1 MTVDDFRR
9 QVRAGKILPA
19 YAFLGSQDLLK
30 AEAVEELVRAA
41 GRGSVRTFSG
51 SSVDAGAI
59 IEARQNLS
67 LLDPVAVIVVRQA
80 GKFKS
85 EAAEVAASLV
95 SVKDGPPIVFWDE
108 NVDRRIALYKQ
119 IADAKGEI
127 EFTAPRDAALRAWVR
142 GEAQRL
148 GHKTDGAAVEAL
160 IELIGDDLLRLRSTL
175 ERVSV
180 GVGKGEPID
189 ADAVMLHVASSRSHA
204 IFELQDA
211 LYEKQGVESVR
222 LYRRLLDEGEEV
234 PGLVGVVFAAVRRL
248 LLAREGGKEALIR
261 SYEVSPGRAERIAAS
276 ARRFSIAR
284 LRGAIDRLADID
296 VESKTGVGD
305 ARAALEEWLL
315 GLTSPETGATVARR

>member
-1 MTVDDFRR
+1 VTLEDFRR
-9 QVRAGKILPA
+9 NVRAGKILPA
-19 YAFLGSQDLLK
+19 YLFLGSQDLLK

-41 GRGSVRTFSG
+41 GRGSVRSFSG
-51 SSVDAGAI
+51 SSVDAGTI

-67 LLDPVAVIVVRQA
+67 LLDPVAVIVIRQA

-85 EAAEVAASLV
+85 ESAEVAASLTA
-95 SVKDGPPIVFWDE
+95 VKEGPPVVFWDE
-108 NVDRRIALYKQ
+108 NVDRRVALYKQ
-119 IADAKGEI
+119 IADAKGEV
-127 EFTAPRDAALRAWVR
+127 EFTAPRDAALKAWVR
-142 GEAQRL
+142 AEAQRL

-160 IELIGDDLLRLRSTL
+160 VELVGDDLLRLRSTL

-180 GVGKGEPID
+180 GVGQGVAID
-189 ADAVMLHVASSRSHA
+189 ADAVTLHVASSRSHA

-211 LYEKQGVESVR
+211 LYDKDVALAVR

-248 LLAREGGKEALIR
+248 LLAREGGAASLVRLYEA
-261 SYEVSPGRAERIAAS
+261 SPGRAERIATG

-284 LRGAIDRLADID
+284 LRSAIDRLADID

-315 GLTSPETGATVARR
+315 TLTSPEAGATVARR